1 MATTIS
7 DVIFAI
13 CAVAIAVSQSFIL
26 RSTARGMKHKGSQRG
41 SAGPALEWTYAVL
54 PALALAALL
63 VFSYRAMH
71 PDTVRVKDIAPSPI
85 GMGS

>member
-1 MATTIS
+1 MATTIA

-13 CAVAIAVSQSFIL
+13 CAVAIAVSQWFIL
-26 RSTARGMKHKGSQRG
+26 RSTARGMKHEGSQRG
-41 SAGPALEWTYAVL
+41 SAGPALEWAYAVV
-54 PALALAALL
+54 PAIVLAALL

-71 PDTVRVKDIAPSPI
+71 PETVRVKGVAPSSI